1 MTSTKQNKKIV
12 MDCGTNPHRCDVFAF
27 QKRIF
32 SDALLKIVKYFKAA
46 KGLTSLAL
54 II

>member
-1 MTSTKQNKKIV
+1 
-12 MDCGTNPHRCDVFAF
+12 MDCGTNSHRCDVFAF
-27 QKRIF
+27 QKRI
-32 SDALLKIVKYFKAA
+32 SLDALLKFVKYFKAA

>member
-1 MTSTKQNKKIV
+1 
-12 MDCGTNPHRCDVFAF
+12 MDCGANSDHCAAFAL
-27 QKRIF
+27 QKRIS
-32 SDALLKIVKYFKAA
+32 SDALLKFVKYFKAV